1 MTTRRLDFRW
11 NLRQMMAGHHL
22 WKATQLASLLRERGV
37 DLSDSQ
43 VRRLVTHK
51 PQRLSMEVLVAL
63 CDLFGCT
70 PSDLIMPYVVSGV
83 GLGEGQAGDDVDGAG
98 VDGVLR

>member
-11 NLRQMMAGHHL
+11 NLGPMMTGHHL

-70 PSDLIMPYVVSGV
+70 PNDLIMPYVVSGV
-83 GLGEGQAGDDVDGAG
+83 GLGEAGDDVDGAG